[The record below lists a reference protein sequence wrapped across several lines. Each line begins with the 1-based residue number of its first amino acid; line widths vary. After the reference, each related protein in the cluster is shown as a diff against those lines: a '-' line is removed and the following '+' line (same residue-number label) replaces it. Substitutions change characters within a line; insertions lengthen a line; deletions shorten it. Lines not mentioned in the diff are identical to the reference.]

1 MENCKVPEKCLF
13 SEVIGNRVSDHDAR
27 NIYIKVF
34 LKVAVPWILFDIKN
48 TFLKQQVCSKI
59 LTICVVQVLSPEHIS
74 PVVLLS
80 RNFSVH

>member
-1 MENCKVPEKCLF
+1 MENCKVPEKCFF

-34 LKVAVPWILFDIKN
+34 LKVAVPWIFFDIKN

-59 LTICVVQVLSPEHIS
+59 LTICVVQVLSPEHI
-74 PVVLLS
+74 
-80 RNFSVH
+80 